1 MSHFS
6 RIKTQIV
13 EKEHLLAALRDLGYA
28 FEEGEVS
35 VRGWLFMKT
44 KAEVKVKLKG
54 SSYEIGF
61 CKKDGC
67 YEVVADWAGVRGTS
81 KKAFVEQVSQRYAY
95 HVARAK
101 LEAQGFSVAGEEV
114 DDKGRIRLVLRRLA

>member
-6 RIKTQIV
+6 RIKTRIV
-13 EKEHLLAALRDLGYA
+13 EKEHLLAALRDLNYA
-28 FEEGEVS
+28 PQEGEVS
-35 VRGWLFMKT
+35 VRGWGGQTTPAEIKVAT
-44 KAEVKVKLKG
+44 KNKG
-54 SSYEIGF
+54 YDIGF
-61 CKKDGC
+61 RKKDGC
-67 YEVVADWAGVRGTS
+67 YEIVADWFGVKGVS
-81 KKAFVEQVSQRYAY
+81 QKAFVQQVNQRYAY